1 MMWYFITFRS
11 VTYAQR
17 GERVLR
23 QAGITCQ
30 LQRTPRWMEERGC
43 GYSLRLRCRD
53 LQQALELLRRQGI
66 AFQKVYQLTEDGGV
80 EEWRL

>member
-43 GYSLRLRCRD
+43 GYSLGVKEIQSALDALQLRQVPFR
-53 LQQALELLRRQGI
+53 
-66 AFQKVYQLTEDGGV
+66 KVYRRNADGTM
-80 EEWRL
+80 EEVGL

>member
-43 GYSLRLRCRD
+43 GYSLGVKEIRG
-53 LQQALELLRRQGI
+53 ALEALQRLSVPYR
-66 AFQKVYQLTEDGGV
+66 KVYRRNPDGSMEEAGV
-80 EEWRL
+80 